1 MLDHYN
7 RNITY
12 LRISVTDRCNLRCV
26 YCMPAE
32 GIKRLPHDKILRF
45 SEIVEVV
52 KIAVEN
58 GVNKIRI
65 TGGEPLVRK
74 DIVSLVGMIAKVE
87 GINDLAMTTNGQLL
101 EKYAKQLA
109 EAGLNRVNV
118 SLDTINP
125 DKYAE
130 VTRGGD
136 IKNVFQGLLAA
147 QKEGLTPIKLNC
159 VVSKSHNEP
168 DAIAVKEFGEQMAYQ
183 VRFIHQMDLETGYF
197 TVVEGGEG
205 GNCAKC
211 NRIRLTA
218 NGKLM
223 PCLFSDLAYD
233 VRELG
238 AKEAFNQAVKN
249 KPERGGVSHE
259 HCFYNIGG

>member
-1 MLDHYN
+1 MLDSFN
-7 RNITY
+7 RSITY

-32 GIKRLPHDKILRF
+32 GIKLLPHSSILSF
-45 SEIVEVV
+45 DEIVDVV
-52 KIAVEN
+52 KVAVN
-58 GVNKIRI
+58 TGVNKVRI

-74 DIVSLVGMIAKVE
+74 DIVSLVSMIAKVD

-101 EKYAKQLA
+101 EKFAKQLA
-109 EAGLNRVNV
+109 EAGLHRVNV
-118 SLDTINP
+118 SLDTTNP
-125 DKYAE
+125 EKYSE
-130 VTRGGD
+130 ITRGGN
-136 IKNVFQGLLAA
+136 IKNVF
-147 QKEGLTPIKLNC
+147 EGLVAAEKSGLNPIKLNC
-159 VVSKSHNEP
+159 VVHKSHDEP
-168 DAIAVKEFGEQMAYQ
+168 DAMAVKEFGKKMGYR
-183 VRFIHQMDLETGYF
+183 VRFIHQMNLETGYF

-223 PCLFSDLAYD
+223 PCLFSDLAFD

-238 AKEAFNQAVKN
+238 AQEAFYQAVKN